1 MVNRRNLLIG
11 GAGAI
16 ADAGSVWRSRRLQQR
31 SPMAQK
37 ILTPWS
43 ALSVLADPVMDY
55 PGQQHRLVDV
65 RVQITLR
72 GIDVVPTVVLRHL
85 VSPRQG
91 S

>member
-1 MVNRRNLLIG
+1 MVNRRNLLIDG
-11 GAGAI
+11 VRAI

-55 PGQQHRLVDV
+55 PGQQHRLIDV
-65 RVQITLR
+65 RVHITLR
-72 GIDVVPTVVLRHL
+72 GIDVVPTVGLRHL
-85 VSPRQG
+85 VSHGQN